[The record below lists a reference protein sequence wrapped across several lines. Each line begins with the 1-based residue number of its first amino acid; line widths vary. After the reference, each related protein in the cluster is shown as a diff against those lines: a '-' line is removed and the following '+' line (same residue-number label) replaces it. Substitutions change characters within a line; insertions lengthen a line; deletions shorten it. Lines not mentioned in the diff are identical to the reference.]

1 MTSEFTP
8 PAQRSAAF
16 LGICQWQQ
24 QGPENQRGLDG
35 ANEQSDGEFGTY
47 FGVYLFGAYCRE
59 HGTAMINR
67 SNWAENMVSLHTSAI
82 FKMTL
87 VTLVTSVGDMMF

>member
-1 MTSEFTP
+1 MVQTSSPMVNLEYTHHF
-8 PAQRSAAF
+8 A
-16 LGICQWQQ
+16 G
-24 QGPENQRGLDG
+24 D
-35 ANEQSDGEFGTY
+35 

-67 SNWAENMVSLHTSAI
+67 SNWAENMVYLHTIAI